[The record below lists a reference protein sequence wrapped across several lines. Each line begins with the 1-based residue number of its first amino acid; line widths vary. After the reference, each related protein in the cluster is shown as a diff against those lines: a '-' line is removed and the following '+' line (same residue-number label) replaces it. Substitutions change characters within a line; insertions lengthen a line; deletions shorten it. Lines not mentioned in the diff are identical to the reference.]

1 MAGNEVSQLYV
12 RIGTNLSGLTSG
24 LSKAFSA
31 IGGFAKQVGSV
42 ALGTILA
49 KGIGGAF
56 SMVAN
61 GIGDS
66 ISNASTLNETLSKT
80 DVLLGNSADQA
91 KKFSA
96 ALESKGLGSQAEI
109 LESYLASVNQLTN
122 QGVGKQMA
130 QNLAEQLEVRVGDL
144 ASQDN
149 ADPKMIR
156 ENLAS
161 AMAGEFQI
169 LRKYGVDASA
179 EDQQASGKT
188 RSEYVISKF
197 MAKTK
202 RSEGDFDRTKYGYAN
217 LSRASD
223 TKGTAAST
231 RIGQDLLVVG
241 QAFQY
246 FRGKFMLQIL
256 AIANSGAFKRF
267 GDTLYK
273 GISYIG
279 MAIEMALPA
288 IVEILIAG
296 ATKLADI
303 ISFAASLVAAVISKP
318 KEAWE
323 VVVASITL
331 GLLAI
336 KDAFFLMANK
346 LSMGLIGKGDRSA
359 EKQAA
364 MESLNANKA
373 VLDEEKGK
381 MDVQMQE
388 MLKKFTE
395 STGSGTG
402 AGALGMNAPAA
413 TSMKASSS
421 AFNSLLSGVF
431 AQKPDKQLGV
441 LQQIATNTAPKDTGA
456 APVTNKATLA
466 TPKTGGGI
474 L

>member
-66 ISNASTLNETLSKT
+66 ISNASALNETLSKT

-217 LSRASD
+217 LGRASD
-223 TKGTAAST
+223 TKTTAVST
-231 RIGQDLLVVG
+231 RVGQDLLIVG

-246 FRGKFMLQIL
+246 FRGRFMDTIMKV
-256 AIANSGAFKRF
+256 AEGGAFKKLGENIYTAF
-267 GDTLYK
+267 
-273 GISYIG
+273 SYI
-279 MAIEMALPA
+279 ALAADALIGP
-288 IVEILIAG
+288 IVNALTEALTTVSG
-296 ATKLADI
+296 Y
-303 ISFAASLVAAVISKP
+303 AAQVAAFLANPADTWKLITNSI
-318 KEAWE
+318 ALSLLTIWE
-323 VVVASITL
+323 TL
-331 GLLAI
+331 TAV
-336 KDAFFLMANK
+336 ANK
-346 LSMGLIGKGDRSA
+346 LSLGLIAKQDMGGA
-359 EKQAA
+359 KQAIYD
-364 MESLNANKA
+364 ENAAASERIAASKA
-373 VLDEEKGK
+373 SF
-381 MDVQMQE
+381 DVQVTD
-388 MLKKFTE
+388 LKDKFTA
-395 STGSGTG
+395 SMPSMSG

-431 AQKPDKQLGV
+431 AQKPDKQLAV
-441 LQQIATNTAPKDTGA
+441 MQQIAVNTTPKDTGA
-456 APVTNKATLA
+456 ASVTNKATLA

>member
-12 RIGTNLSGLTSG
+12 RIGTNLSSLTSG
-24 LSKAFSA
+24 LSKALSA
-31 IGGFAKQVGSV
+31 VGGFAKQVGSF
-42 ALGTILA
+42 ALGNLLA

-66 ISNASTLNETLSKT
+66 INNASTLNETLSKT
-80 DVLLGNSADQA
+80 DVLLGNGADQA
-91 KKFSA
+91 KKFST

-188 RSEYVISKF
+188 RSEYVIGKF
-197 MAKTK
+197 MTKTK
-202 RSEGDFDRTKYGYAN
+202 RSEGDFERTKYGYAN
-217 LSRASD
+217 LGRASD
-223 TKGTAAST
+223 TKTTAATT
-231 RIGQDLLVVG
+231 RVGQDLLIVG

-246 FRGKFMLQIL
+246 FRGRFMDTIMKV
-256 AIANSGAFKRF
+256 AEGGAFKRLGENIYTAF
-267 GDTLYK
+267 SYVALAAEALIGPIVNALTAALTTVSGYAAQVAAYLANPADTWKLVTNSIALALLTIWETLTAVANRLSLGLVGK
-273 GISYIG
+273 QDTGG
-279 MAIEMALPA
+279 AKKAIHDANA
-288 IVEILIAG
+288 
-296 ATKLADI
+296 
-303 ISFAASLVAAVISKP
+303 AASERIAASKAAV
-318 KEAWE
+318 
-323 VVVASITL
+323 
-331 GLLAI
+331 
-336 KDAFFLMANK
+336 
-346 LSMGLIGKGDRSA
+346 
-359 EKQAA
+359 
-364 MESLNANKA
+364 
-373 VLDEEKGK
+373 
-381 MDVQMQE
+381 DVQVAE
-388 MLKKFTE
+388 LKDKFTA
-395 STGSGTG
+395 STPSLSG
-402 AGALGMNAPAA
+402 AGALGLNAPAA
-413 TSMKASSS
+413 TSMRASSS

-431 AQKPDKQLGV
+431 AQKPDKQLAV
-441 LQQIATNTAPKDTGA
+441 MQQIAINTTPKDTGA
-456 APVTNKATLA
+456 AAVTQKATLA
-466 TPKTGGGI
+466 TPKTGAGI

>member
-202 RSEGDFDRTKYGYAN
+202 RSEGDFDRTKYGFAN
-217 LSRASD
+217 LGRASD
-223 TKGTAAST
+223 TKTTAAST
-231 RIGQDLLVVG
+231 RVGQDLLIVG

-246 FRGKFMLQIL
+246 FRGRFMDTIMKV
-256 AIANSGAFKRF
+256 AEGGAFKKLGENIYTAF
-267 GDTLYK
+267 
-273 GISYIG
+273 SYI
-279 MAIEMALPA
+279 ALAADALIGP
-288 IVEILIAG
+288 IVNALTNALTTVSG
-296 ATKLADI
+296 Y
-303 ISFAASLVAAVISKP
+303 AAQVAAFLANPADTWTLITNSI
-318 KEAWE
+318 ALALLTIWE
-323 VVVASITL
+323 TL
-331 GLLAI
+331 TSV
-336 KDAFFLMANK
+336 ANK
-346 LSMGLIGKGDRSA
+346 LSLGLIAKQDMGGA
-359 EKQAA
+359 KQAIYD
-364 MESLNANKA
+364 ENAAASERIAASKA
-373 VLDEEKGK
+373 SFDAQVGD
-381 MDVQMQE
+381 
-388 MLKKFTE
+388 LKDKFTA
-395 STGSGTG
+395 STPSLSG

-431 AQKPDKQLGV
+431 AQKPDKQLAV
-441 LQQIATNTAPKDTGA
+441 MQQIAVNTTPKDTGA

>member
-1 MAGNEVSQLYV
+1 
-12 RIGTNLSGLTSG
+12 
-24 LSKAFSA
+24 
-31 IGGFAKQVGSV
+31 
-42 ALGTILA
+42 
-49 KGIGGAF
+49 
-56 SMVAN
+56 
-61 GIGDS
+61 
-66 ISNASTLNETLSKT
+66 
-80 DVLLGNSADQA
+80 
-91 KKFSA
+91 
-96 ALESKGLGSQAEI
+96 
-109 LESYLASVNQLTN
+109 
-122 QGVGKQMA
+122 MA

>member
-1 MAGNEVSQLYV
+1 MAGTDVGNLYV
-12 RIGTNLSGLTSG
+12 KIGTNLAGLTNG
-24 LSKAFSA
+24 LSKALGA
-31 IGGFAKQVGSV
+31 VGGFAKTVGAF
-42 ALGTILA
+42 ALGNLLA

-56 SMVAN
+56 SAITGN
-61 GIGDS
+61 IGAS
-66 ISNASTLNETLSKT
+66 ITNASTLNETLSKT

-202 RSEGDFDRTKYGYAN
+202 RSEGDFDRTKYGFAN
-217 LSRASD
+217 LGRASD
-223 TKGTAAST
+223 TKTTAAST
-231 RIGQDLLVVG
+231 RVGQDLLIVG

-246 FRGKFMLQIL
+246 FRGRFMDTIMRV
-256 AIANSGAFKRF
+256 AEGGAFKKLGENIYTAF
-267 GDTLYK
+267 
-273 GISYIG
+273 SYI
-279 MAIEMALPA
+279 ALAADALIGP
-288 IVEILIAG
+288 IVNALTEALTTVSG
-296 ATKLADI
+296 Y
-303 ISFAASLVAAVISKP
+303 AAQVAAFLANPADTWTLITNSI
-318 KEAWE
+318 ALALLTIWE
-323 VVVASITL
+323 TL
-331 GLLAI
+331 TAV
-336 KDAFFLMANK
+336 ANK
-346 LSMGLIGKGDRSA
+346 LSLGLISKQDMGGA
-359 EKQAA
+359 KQAIYDD
-364 MESLNANKA
+364 NAAASERIAASKA
-373 VLDEEKGK
+373 SFDAQVGE
-381 MDVQMQE
+381 
-388 MLKKFTE
+388 LKDKFTA
-395 STGSGTG
+395 STPSLSG

>member
-202 RSEGDFDRTKYGYAN
+202 RSEGDFDRTKYGFAN
-217 LSRASD
+217 LGRASD
-223 TKGTAAST
+223 TKTTAAST
-231 RIGQDLLVVG
+231 RVGQDLLIVG

-246 FRGKFMLQIL
+246 FRGRFMDTIMKV
-256 AIANSGAFKRF
+256 AEGGAFKKLGENIYTAF
-267 GDTLYK
+267 
-273 GISYIG
+273 SYI
-279 MAIEMALPA
+279 ALAADALIGP
-288 IVEILIAG
+288 IVNALTNALTTVSG
-296 ATKLADI
+296 Y
-303 ISFAASLVAAVISKP
+303 AAQVAAFLANPADTWTLITNSI
-318 KEAWE
+318 ALALLTIWE
-323 VVVASITL
+323 TL
-331 GLLAI
+331 TAV
-336 KDAFFLMANK
+336 ANK
-346 LSMGLIGKGDRSA
+346 LSLGLVAKQDMGGA
-359 EKQAA
+359 KQAIYD
-364 MESLNANKA
+364 ENAAASERIAASKA
-373 VLDEEKGK
+373 SFDAQVGD
-381 MDVQMQE
+381 
-388 MLKKFTE
+388 LKDKFTA
-395 STGSGTG
+395 STPSLSG

-431 AQKPDKQLGV
+431 AQKPDKQLAV
-441 LQQIATNTAPKDTGA
+441 MQQIAVNTTPKDTGA

>member
-197 MAKTK
+197 MTKTK
-202 RSEGDFDRTKYGYAN
+202 RSEGDFDRTKYGFAN
-217 LSRASD
+217 LGRASD
-223 TKGTAAST
+223 TKTTAAST
-231 RIGQDLLVVG
+231 RVGQDLLIVG

-246 FRGKFMLQIL
+246 FRGRFMDTIMKV
-256 AIANSGAFKRF
+256 AEGGAFKKLGENIYTAF
-267 GDTLYK
+267 
-273 GISYIG
+273 SYI
-279 MAIEMALPA
+279 ALAADALIGP
-288 IVEILIAG
+288 IVNALTNALTTVSG
-296 ATKLADI
+296 Y
-303 ISFAASLVAAVISKP
+303 AAQVAAFLANPADTWTLVTNSI
-318 KEAWE
+318 ALALLTIWE
-323 VVVASITL
+323 TL
-331 GLLAI
+331 TSV
-336 KDAFFLMANK
+336 ANK
-346 LSMGLIGKGDRSA
+346 LSLGLIAKQDMGGA
-359 EKQAA
+359 KQAIYD
-364 MESLNANKA
+364 ENAAASERIAASKA
-373 VLDEEKGK
+373 SFDAQVGD
-381 MDVQMQE
+381 
-388 MLKKFTE
+388 LKDKFTA
-395 STGSGTG
+395 STPSLSGS
-402 AGALGMNAPAA
+402 GALGMNAPAA

-431 AQKPDKQLGV
+431 AQKPDKQLAV
-441 LQQIATNTAPKDTGA
+441 MQQIAVNTTPKDTGA

>member
-1 MAGNEVSQLYV
+1 MAGSEVGNLYV
-12 RIGTNLSGLTSG
+12 KIGTNLAGLTNG
-24 LSKAFSA
+24 LSKALGA
-31 IGGFAKQVGSV
+31 VGGFAKSVGAF
-42 ALGTILA
+42 ALGNLLA

-56 SMVAN
+56 S
-61 GIGDS
+61 GIAGS
-66 ISNASTLNETLSKT
+66 IGASITNASTLNETLSKT
-80 DVLLGNSADQA
+80 DVLLGSSAEQA

-109 LESYLASVNQLTN
+109 LESYLATVNQLTN

-197 MAKTK
+197 MSKTK
-202 RSEGDFDRTKYGYAN
+202 RSEGDFERTKYGFAN
-217 LSRASD
+217 LGRASD
-223 TKGTAAST
+223 TKTTAAST
-231 RIGQDLLVVG
+231 RVGQDLLIVG

-246 FRGKFMLQIL
+246 FRGRFMDTIMKV
-256 AIANSGAFKRF
+256 AEGGAFKKLGENIYTAF
-267 GDTLYK
+267 
-273 GISYIG
+273 SYI
-279 MAIEMALPA
+279 ALAADALIGP
-288 IVEILIAG
+288 IVNALTNALTTVSG
-296 ATKLADI
+296 Y
-303 ISFAASLVAAVISKP
+303 AAQVAAFLANPADTWKLITNGIALTLLSIW
-318 KEAWE
+318 EALTA
-323 VVVASITL
+323 V
-331 GLLAI
+331 
-336 KDAFFLMANK
+336 ANK
-346 LSMGLIGKGDRSA
+346 LSLGLIAKQDMGGAKQLIRDDSA
-359 EKQAA
+359 AA
-364 MESLNANKA
+364 QERIAASKA
-373 VLDEEKGK
+373 SFDAQVGE
-381 MDVQMQE
+381 
-388 MLKKFTE
+388 LKDKFTA
-395 STGSGTG
+395 STPSLSG
-402 AGALGMNAPAA
+402 AGALGLDAPAA

-431 AQKPDKQLGV
+431 AQKPDKQLAV
-441 LQQIATNTAPKDTGA
+441 MQQIAVNTTPKDTGA

-466 TPKTGGGI
+466 TPKTGGSI

>member
-12 RIGTNLSGLTSG
+12 RIGTNLTGLTSG

-188 RSEYVISKF
+188 RSEYVIGKF

-202 RSEGDFDRTKYGYAN
+202 RSEGDFDRTKYGFAN
-217 LSRASD
+217 LGRASD
-223 TKGTAAST
+223 TKTTAAST
-231 RIGQDLLVVG
+231 RVGQDLLIVG

-246 FRGKFMLQIL
+246 FRGRFMDTIMKV
-256 AIANSGAFKRF
+256 AEGGAFKKLGENIYTAF
-267 GDTLYK
+267 
-273 GISYIG
+273 SYVAIAAESLIG
-279 MAIEMALPA
+279 PVVSALTSA
-288 IVEILIAG
+288 LTVVTG
-296 ATKLADI
+296 Y
-303 ISFAASLVAAVISKP
+303 AAQVAAFLANPIDTWKLITNSISLAFYSIW
-318 KEAWE
+318 EALTA
-323 VVVASITL
+323 V
-331 GLLAI
+331 
-336 KDAFFLMANK
+336 ANK
-346 LSMGLIGKGDRSA
+346 LSFGLI
-359 EKQAA
+359 EKQDMTGQKQAIRDDSA
-364 MESLNANKA
+364 MAQARVDESKKLIDAL
-373 VLDEEKGK
+373 VSD
-381 MDVQMQE
+381 
-388 MLKKFTE
+388 LKNKFTA
-395 STGSGTG
+395 SVPSMSSS
-402 AGALGMNAPAA
+402 GALGLNTNAA

-431 AQKPDKQLGV
+431 AQKPDKQLAV
-441 LQQIATNTAPKDTGA
+441 MQQIAVNTTPKDTGA

>member
-49 KGIGGAF
+49 KGIGGAL

-66 ISNASTLNETLSKT
+66 ISNASALNETLSKT

-217 LSRASD
+217 LGRASD
-223 TKGTAAST
+223 TKTTAAST
-231 RIGQDLLVVG
+231 RVGQDLLIVG

-246 FRGKFMLQIL
+246 FRGRFMDTIMKV
-256 AIANSGAFKRF
+256 AEGGAFKKLGENIYTAF
-267 GDTLYK
+267 
-273 GISYIG
+273 SYI
-279 MAIEMALPA
+279 ALAADALIGP
-288 IVEILIAG
+288 IVNALTEALTTVSG
-296 ATKLADI
+296 Y
-303 ISFAASLVAAVISKP
+303 AAQVAAFLANPADTWTLITNSI
-318 KEAWE
+318 ALALLTIWE
-323 VVVASITL
+323 TL
-331 GLLAI
+331 TSV
-336 KDAFFLMANK
+336 ANK
-346 LSMGLIGKGDRSA
+346 LSLGLIAKQDMGGA
-359 EKQAA
+359 KQAIYD
-364 MESLNANKA
+364 ENAAASERIAASKA
-373 VLDEEKGK
+373 SF
-381 MDVQMQE
+381 DVQVTD
-388 MLKKFTE
+388 LKDKFTA
-395 STGSGTG
+395 SMPSMSG
-402 AGALGMNAPAA
+402 AGALGANGSAA

-431 AQKPDKQLGV
+431 AQKPDKQLAV
-441 LQQIATNTAPKDTGA
+441 MQQIAVNTTPKDTGA

>member
-31 IGGFAKQVGSV
+31 IGGFAKQIGAF
-42 ALGTILA
+42 ALGNLLA

-56 SMVAN
+56 SSITGN
-61 GIGDS
+61 IGAS
-66 ISNASTLNETLSKT
+66 ITNASTLNETLSKT

-202 RSEGDFDRTKYGYAN
+202 RTEGDFERTKYGFAN

-223 TKGTAAST
+223 TKSTAVST
-231 RIGQDLLVVG
+231 RIGQDLLIVG

-246 FRGKFMLQIL
+246 FRGRFLDTIMKV
-256 AIANSGAFKRF
+256 AEGGAFKKLGENIYTAF
-267 GDTLYK
+267 
-273 GISYIG
+273 SYIALAAESLIEPIVNALTSAAASVAG
-279 MAIEMALPA
+279 FAAMLASYLANATDTWKVIVNNIAITFLSIWETLTTVANRLSLG
-288 IVEILIAG
+288 LISKEDTSGRRAQ
-296 ATKLADI
+296 LADEN
-303 ISFAASLVAAVISKP
+303 VAANLRIDASK
-318 KEAWE
+318 
-323 VVVASITL
+323 
-331 GLLAI
+331 GL
-336 KDAFFLMANK
+336 F
-346 LSMGLIGKGDRSA
+346 
-359 EKQAA
+359 
-364 MESLNANKA
+364 
-373 VLDEEKGK
+373 DEQIA
-381 MDVQMQE
+381 D
-388 MLKKFTE
+388 LTNKFTA
-395 STGSGTG
+395 SMPS
-402 AGALGMNAPAA
+402 ANSSGALGMNTAAA

-431 AQKPDKQLGV
+431 AQKPDKQLTV

-456 APVTNKATLA
+456 ASVTQKATLA
-466 TPKTGGGI
+466 SHKTGGGI

>member
-202 RSEGDFDRTKYGYAN
+202 RSEGDFERTKYGFAN
-217 LSRASD
+217 LGRASD
-223 TKGTAAST
+223 TKTTAAST
-231 RIGQDLLVVG
+231 RVGQDLLIVG

-246 FRGKFMLQIL
+246 FRGRFMDTIMKV
-256 AIANSGAFKRF
+256 AEGGAFKKLGENIYTAF
-267 GDTLYK
+267 
-273 GISYIG
+273 SYI
-279 MAIEMALPA
+279 ALAADALIGP
-288 IVEILIAG
+288 IVNALTEALTTVSG
-296 ATKLADI
+296 Y
-303 ISFAASLVAAVISKP
+303 AAQVAAFLANPADTWTLITNSI
-318 KEAWE
+318 ALALLTIWE
-323 VVVASITL
+323 TL
-331 GLLAI
+331 TAV
-336 KDAFFLMANK
+336 ANK
-346 LSMGLIGKGDRSA
+346 LSLGLVAKQDMGGA
-359 EKQAA
+359 KQAIYDD
-364 MESLNANKA
+364 NAAASERIAASKA
-373 VLDEEKGK
+373 SFDAQVGD
-381 MDVQMQE
+381 
-388 MLKKFTE
+388 LKDKFTA
-395 STGSGTG
+395 STPSLSG

-431 AQKPDKQLGV
+431 AQKPDKQLAV
-441 LQQIATNTAPKDTGA
+441 MQQIAVNTTPKDTGA

>member
-202 RSEGDFDRTKYGYAN
+202 RSEGDFDRTKYGFAN
-217 LSRASD
+217 LGRASD
-223 TKGTAAST
+223 TKTTAAST
-231 RIGQDLLVVG
+231 RVGQDLLIVG

-246 FRGKFMLQIL
+246 FRGRFMDTIMKV
-256 AIANSGAFKRF
+256 AEGGAFKKLGENIYTAF
-267 GDTLYK
+267 
-273 GISYIG
+273 SYI
-279 MAIEMALPA
+279 ALAADALIGPIVNALTEALTTVSGYAAQVAAFLANPADTWTLITNSIALALLTIWETLA
-288 IVEILIAG
+288 IV
-296 ATKLADI
+296 
-303 ISFAASLVAAVISKP
+303 
-318 KEAWE
+318 
-323 VVVASITL
+323 
-331 GLLAI
+331 
-336 KDAFFLMANK
+336 ANK
-346 LSMGLIGKGDRSA
+346 LSLGLVAKQDMGGA
-359 EKQAA
+359 KQAIYDD
-364 MESLNANKA
+364 NAAASERIAASKA
-373 VLDEEKGK
+373 SFDAQVGD
-381 MDVQMQE
+381 
-388 MLKKFTE
+388 LKDKFTA
-395 STGSGTG
+395 STPSLSG

-431 AQKPDKQLGV
+431 AQKPDKQLAV
-441 LQQIATNTAPKDTGA
+441 MQQIAVNTTPKDTGA

>member
-1 MAGNEVSQLYV
+1 MAGTEVGNLYV
-12 RIGTNLSGLTSG
+12 KIGTNLSGLTNG
-24 LSKAFSA
+24 LSKAFGA
-31 IGGFAKQVGSV
+31 VNGFAKAVGSV
-42 ALGTILA
+42 ALGNLLA

-56 SMVAN
+56 SSIAGN
-61 GIGDS
+61 IGAS
-66 ISNASTLNETLSKT
+66 ITNASTLNETLSKT
-80 DVLLGNSADQA
+80 DVLLGNSAEQA

-96 ALESKGLGSQAEI
+96 ALESKGLGSQAQI
-109 LESYLASVNQLTN
+109 LESYLATVNQLTN

-188 RSEYVISKF
+188 RSEYVIGKF

-202 RSEGDFDRTKYGYAN
+202 RTEGDFDRTKYGFAN

-223 TKGTAAST
+223 TKSTAVST
-231 RIGQDLLVVG
+231 RVGQDLLIIG

-246 FRGKFMLQIL
+246 FRGRFLDVLMKV
-256 AIANSGAFKRF
+256 ANGGAFKKL
-267 GDTLYK
+267 GDNIY
-273 GISYIG
+273 IAFSYV
-279 MAIEMALPA
+279 ALAAESLIEPIVNALTSA
-288 IVEILIAG
+288 AASIAG
-296 ATKLADI
+296 
-303 ISFAASLVAAVISKP
+303 FAAMLASYLANPTDTWKVIVNNIAITFLSIWETLTTVANRLSLGLISK
-318 KEAWE
+318 EDTSGRRAQ
-323 VVVASITL
+323 
-331 GLLAI
+331 LAGENI
-336 KDAFFLMANK
+336 AANQRIDD
-346 LSMGLIGKGDRSA
+346 SKG
-359 EKQAA
+359 
-364 MESLNANKA
+364 M
-373 VLDEEKGK
+373 LDSQIA
-381 MDVQMQE
+381 D
-388 MLKKFTE
+388 LTSKFTA
-395 STGSGTG
+395 SVPS
-402 AGALGMNAPAA
+402 ASSFGALGLDAPAA

-456 APVTNKATLA
+456 AAVTQKATLA

-474 L
+474 I